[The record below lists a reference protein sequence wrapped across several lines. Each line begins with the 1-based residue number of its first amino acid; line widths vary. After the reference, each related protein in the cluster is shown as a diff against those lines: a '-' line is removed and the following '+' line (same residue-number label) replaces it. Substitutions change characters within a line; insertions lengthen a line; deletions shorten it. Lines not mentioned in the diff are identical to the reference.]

1 MKRLL
6 TLGLALLLVLSMAA
20 CQSPSPGGEPTAAPA
35 TDKPATSAPATGD
48 ATEAPAAGPDYST
61 PLTVSMN
68 VLNAEKNGIDVRHE
82 IVKEIFNL
90 SFDYVPIDWSDW
102 NTKISTWVATDD
114 APDLIW
120 WDLKGAQAQQFADW
134 ARQGAFA
141 PLDAQYFSESRPNLK
156 QTYDTSKS
164 IDALSVDGTL
174 YAWPAMR
181 ANSPEAQNCYTS
193 HWSYRRDWA
202 RAVGLYKE
210 GDIYTWDEW
219 IALLTAIRDQD
230 PGGNKD
236 ANAVLVMPTWGFP
249 HAAALFIGPPAAEGN
264 ETSSYIKDA
273 SGKYI
278 WPCATEDFKK
288 GVKITYDM
296 YQQGLIYKDNI
307 LFNASEAENMIK
319 SGLAFANYNVTGSL
333 NAWTDTM
340 ITDGVI
346 KERSDFGIA
355 IVQAWDGNWYMTQT
369 EDYWTVTAMSHKI
382 SEEKINRV
390 LDFWEYLHTTD
401 GMRMRTWGREGV
413 DFEVTGPDP
422 VDVKILWPFDESLQA
437 YINPFTNIS
446 EFGES
451 NAACGSK
458 INSLLIG
465 PDAIPYMFEERNR
478 LWSTMGAGE
487 IPVVIKE
494 FDYDV
499 SFGSAP
505 NKDKNGSFGSTSKE
519 KLVALLA
526 QPGIDIEAE
535 WDKVVAS
542 MMPEVQKV
550 LDELNNGELK

>member
-1 MKRLL
+1 MKKFL
-6 TLGLALLLVLSMAA
+6 TLGLALLLVLSIAA
-20 CQSPSPGGEPTAAPA
+20 CQSPTPGGESAAPA
-35 TDKPATSAPATGD
+35 TDKPATSAPAEGG
-48 ATEAPAAGPDYST
+48 ATAAPEGGSNYDT

-82 IVKEIFNL
+82 IVKELFNL

-120 WDLKGAQAQQFADW
+120 WDLKGQQAQQYADW

-141 PLDAQYFSESRPNLK
+141 PLDAKYFNESRPNLTK
-156 QTYDTSKS
+156 TYESSKS
-164 IDALSVDGTL
+164 IDALSVDGVL
-174 YAWPAMR
+174 YSWPAMR
-181 ANSPEAQNCYTS
+181 ANPPEAQSCYTS

-202 RAVGLYKE
+202 KAVGLYKE

-219 IALLTAIRDQD
+219 VNLVREVLKQD

-236 ANAVLVMPTWGFP
+236 AGAGLVMPTWGFP
-249 HAAALFIGPPAAEGN
+249 HAAALFVGPPAAEGN
-264 ETSSYIKDA
+264 ETSSYIKDD

-278 WPCATEDFKK
+278 WPPATEAFKQ
-288 GVKITYDM
+288 GVKVTYDM
-296 YQQGLIYKDNI
+296 YQEGLIYKDNM

-319 SGLAFANYNVTGSL
+319 SGLAFADYNVTGSL
-333 NAWTDTM
+333 NDWTTTM
-340 ITDGVI
+340 LQDGVI
-346 KERSDFGIA
+346 KDRSDFGIA
-355 IVQAWDGNWYMTQT
+355 IVTSWDGNWYMTQT
-369 EDYWTVTAMSHKI
+369 EDYWTVTALSHKI
-382 SEEKINRV
+382 SEEKIERV

-401 GMRMRTWGREGV
+401 GIRMRAWGREGV
-413 DFEVTGPDP
+413 DFEVTGPNP
-422 VDVKILWPFDESLQA
+422 EDVKLNWEFNEATQS
-437 YINPFTNIS
+437 YVNPFTNIS
-446 EFGES
+446 EFGEA
-451 NAACGSK
+451 NAACGAVM
-458 INSLLIG
+458 NSVLIG

-478 LWSTMGAGE
+478 LWSTMASGQV
-487 IPVVIKE
+487 PVVIKE
-494 FDYDV
+494 FDYVV